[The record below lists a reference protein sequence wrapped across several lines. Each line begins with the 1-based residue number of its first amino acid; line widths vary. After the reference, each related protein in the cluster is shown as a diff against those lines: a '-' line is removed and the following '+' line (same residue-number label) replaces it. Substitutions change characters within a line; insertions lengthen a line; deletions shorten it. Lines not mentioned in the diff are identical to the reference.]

1 VVDRHPE
8 PNPPPAALAPPPG
21 NPRFPLFDGLRAI
34 AALTVVLYH
43 TIIFTHWFGGWHGAY
58 ARQLAAG
65 VTVFF
70 LISGFL
76 LYRPFV
82 AARLSGH
89 SQVRLRDY
97 ARRRLLRIV
106 PAYWFALT
114 VLAIWPGLPRLF
126 SHDWWAYYAFAQ
138 DYRDSTLF
146 GGLGTAWSL
155 GTEVTFYL
163 LLPLYA
169 FVLAR
174 RRFRGSLRTVLVV
187 ELAVL
192 GLLSLGSLA
201 FRAAVFATHPNLDY
215 TLFGTFDWFALGMG
229 LAVVSAV
236 AAQAERK
243 PRLIA
248 VVERH
253 PSLSWAGSFLV
264 VSAAAWY
271 WVHSGRAAT
280 GYSAG
285 PLHVLWG
292 LAALL
297 LLLPAAFEGRRTGL
311 PRRLL
316 SLGLVGWLGLVSYG
330 IYLWHLPLVARIA
343 RGEEWAGID
352 TSGLPATVLLFFLI
366 ATVAV
371 GCAAVSYYLVERPIL
386 RLKERR
392 RRPPL
397 VKVVPGAAD

>member
-1 VVDRHPE
+1 MPE
-8 PNPPPAALAPPPG
+8 APPPALSPPPG

-43 TIIFTHWFGGWHGAY
+43 SVIQTHWFGGWHGAY
-58 ARQLAAG
+58 ARQLSAG
-65 VTVFF
+65 VTIFF

-82 AARLSGH
+82 AARLSGR
-89 SQVRLRDY
+89 SPIRLRDY
-97 ARRRLLRIV
+97 ARRRFLRIV
-106 PAYWFALT
+106 PAYWLALT

-126 SHDWWAYYAFAQ
+126 SGEWWVYYAFAQ

-163 LLPLYA
+163 VLPLYA

-187 ELAVL
+187 ELAAL

-201 FRAAVFATHPNLDY
+201 FRAAVFSAHPDLSY

-236 AAQAERK
+236 VAHAERR
-243 PRLIA
+243 PRLIGI
-248 VVERH
+248 VERH
-253 PSLSWAGSFLV
+253 PSLCWAGSFLV
-264 VSAAAWY
+264 VSVAAWY
-271 WVHSGRAAT
+271 WAHSGRSAT
-280 GYSAG
+280 AYSGG

-297 LLLPAAFEGRRTGL
+297 LLLPAAFEGHRTGI

-316 SLGLVGWLGLVSYG
+316 SLPFVGWLGLVSYG

-343 RGEEWAGID
+343 RVEKWAGVD
-352 TSGLPATVLLFFLI
+352 TSGLPATVLLFFLV

-397 VKVVPGAAD
+397 VKVVPADAD